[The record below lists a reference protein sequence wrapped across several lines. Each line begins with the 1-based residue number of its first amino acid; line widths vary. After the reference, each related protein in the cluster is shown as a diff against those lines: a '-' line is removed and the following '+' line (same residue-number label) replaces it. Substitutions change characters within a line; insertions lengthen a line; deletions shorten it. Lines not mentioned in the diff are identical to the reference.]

1 MILVSQEDPHRTV
14 QTFIDLVQRHEQAFY
29 SFVHKVHSKGE
40 GLFDSLM
47 RWIELFLTVVREGLG
62 EPISLEFIL
71 PHVGQERTAILAE
84 VDAVAMYHYKL
95 KVAYE
100 DKIRRRFGKV
110 QGQTGAD
117 AEDEATQALVQGV
130 VGEISFGELVQG
142 DADDL
147 AAEGT
152 DDNDVSSSE
161 YETDTDSETDESSE
175 IPTRSIARSQTV
187 TQHERQLHKKR
198 SQPQMAN
205 NRDHPRPRSLS
216 LKSSKSMFPPRFS
229 HDVPPVPPLPNIPL
243 SPFAKPL
250 PLSPAPE
257 STRSFPTLVAPRLP
271 QSANPSIQRP
281 RRAPSPT
288 QPRKGKGKKAP
299 ESLKPPPLQHIPTL
313 LPVFTELVSLGIL
326 CTFKY
331 ATNEM
336 SLDTTITSP

>member
-1 MILVSQEDPHRTV
+1 M
-14 QTFIDLVQRHEQAFY
+14 VQRHEQAFY

-62 EPISLEFIL
+62 EPISLEFLL
-71 PHVGQERTAILAE
+71 PHTGQERVAILAE
-84 VDAVAMYHYKL
+84 VDAVALYHYKL

-147 AAEGT
+147 AAEET
-152 DDNDVSSSE
+152 DENDVSSSE

-175 IPTRSIARSQTV
+175 GPARPVARSQTL

-198 SQPQMAN
+198 SQPQMASN
-205 NRDHPRPRSLS
+205 GDRPRSRPRSLS
-216 LKSSKSMFPPRFS
+216 LKSSKSMSSSRS
-229 HDVPPVPPLPNIPL
+229 KQDLPPVPPLPNNIPL
-243 SPFAKPL
+243 SALTKPL
-250 PLSPAPE
+250 PASPAPE
-257 STRSFPTLVAPRLP
+257 KSQPTSTPVVPRPP
-271 QSANPSIQRP
+271 QSANLSVQRP
-281 RRAPSPT
+281 RRAPSPMR
-288 QPRKGKGKKAP
+288 PRKGKGKKAP
-299 ESLKPPPLQHIPTL
+299 EALKPPHLQHIPTL
-313 LPVFTELVSLGIL
+313 LPVFTELVSLDVMYTLKHG
-326 CTFKY
+326 
-331 ATNEM
+331 TNQ
-336 SLDTTITSP
+336 TITPQMRPLLRPRQS